1 MGISYNKVI
10 LVGRLTKDPDMSFA
24 SSGTQIAK
32 FNLAVDRQYSK
43 DKEQETD
50 FLRIVSFGKA
60 AEFVGSYM
68 HKGMLIMVE
77 GHIQTSKFTG
87 DDGVTKYF
95 TDIIS
100 EKINFMET
108 KKQAQAKSDVIYNE
122 PEEEIRSDDDET
134 PF

>member
-24 SSGTQIAK
+24 QSGTQIAK

-50 FLRIVSFGKA
+50 FLRIVSFGKL
-60 AEFVGSYM
+60 AEFAGSYLT
-68 HKGMLIMVE
+68 KGLLIMVE
-77 GHIQTSKFTG
+77 GRIQTG
-87 DDGVTKYF
+87 KYQNKEGITIYT
-95 TDIIS
+95 TDIIA
-100 EKINFMET
+100 EKLNFMET
-108 KKQAQAKSDVIYNE
+108 KKQAQAKSDVVYNE
-122 PEEEIRSDDDET
+122 PEEEIVNGDDET

>member
-1 MGISYNKVI
+1 MAISYNKVI

-50 FLRIVSFGKA
+50 FLRVVSFGKA
-60 AEFVGSYM
+60 AEFVGNYM

-77 GHIQTSKFTG
+77 GHIQTGRYENT
-87 DDGVTKYF
+87 DGITIYT
-95 TDIIS
+95 TDIIA
-100 EKINFMET
+100 EKLNFMET
-108 KKQAQAKSDVIYNE
+108 KKQAQAKSDVVYNE
-122 PEEEIRSDDDET
+122 PEEEIVNGDDET